1 MHTVVLSRQSF
12 TFSVVCFADCNIQG
26 QLAAANISVKSK
38 PDHTIYALKAKDRI
52 VALVI
57 EAKCVKTSQTIKH
70 SSAQVCC
77 MFNIVRVC

>member
-12 TFSVVCFADCNIQG
+12 TSPLSVLQTATPRG
-26 QLAAANISVKSK
+26 KLAAANISPKSK
-38 PDHTIYALKAKDRI
+38 PDYTTIYALKAKDRI

-77 MFNIVRVC
+77 MFNIV

>member
-12 TFSVVCFADCNIQG
+12 TSLLSVLQTATPRG
-26 QLAAANISVKSK
+26 KLAAANISPKSK
-38 PDHTIYALKAKDRI
+38 PDYTIYALKAKDRI

-57 EAKCVKTSQTIKH
+57 EAKCLKTSQTIKH

-77 MFNIVRVC
+77 MFNIV

>member
-12 TFSVVCFADCNIQG
+12 TSPLSVLQTATPRG
-26 QLAAANISVKSK
+26 KLAAANISPK
-38 PDHTIYALKAKDRI
+38 PDYTIYALKAKDRI

-77 MFNIVRVC
+77 MFNIV